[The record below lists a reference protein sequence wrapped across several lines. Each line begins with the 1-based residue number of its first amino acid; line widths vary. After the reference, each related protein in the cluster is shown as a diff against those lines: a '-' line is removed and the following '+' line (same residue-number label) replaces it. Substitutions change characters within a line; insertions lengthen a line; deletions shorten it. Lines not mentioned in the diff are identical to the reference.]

1 MKKEKTY
8 FLDKKEN
15 IKKILYVFY
24 ALCALLFAADFVVH
38 RHTYHSWEELPGFYA
53 IFGFVACVILVL
65 LATQMRKLV
74 MRDEDYY
81 EGRAEEK
88 AQSDARGKKK

>member
-1 MKKEKTY
+1 MNEEKTY

-15 IKKILYVFY
+15 VKKILYVFY
-24 ALCALLFAADFVVH
+24 AICGLLFLADLVIH
-38 RHTYHSWEELPGFYA
+38 RHIYHSWENLTGFYA

-65 LATQMRKLV
+65 LATQMRKFL

-81 EGRAEEK
+81 DKTEDN
-88 AQSDARGKKK
+88 DA